1 MNSKYE
7 LAICEIYNSYIHGY
21 TGRSYGNIDGHYIIF
36 WLINFE
42 SFLKTDDYK
51 DVITLLKDGY
61 YLYIN
66 KTKHCTIRNYNNII
80 KQENYIKLDIVEKII
95 LETGEIIAIIK
106 TFWIKIIQRKWK
118 KYYSNLVKKIKFN
131 KNIKNR
137 IKIELTGINK

>member
-1 MNSKYE
+1 MISRYE
-7 LAICEIYNSYIHGY
+7 LGICEIYNSYIHGY
-21 TGRSYGNIDGHYIIF
+21 TERSCGNIDGHYIIF
-36 WLINFE
+36 WLIDSE

-66 KTKHCTIRNYNNII
+66 KTKHSTIRNYNNII
-80 KQENYIKLDIVEKII
+80 KQENYIKLDIVEKNI
-95 LETGEIIAIIK
+95 LETGEITAIIK

-118 KYYSNLVKKIKFN
+118 KYYSLLVEKIKFN

-137 IKIELTGINK
+137 IKIELNGK